1 MTPWLLRTIQNFQWS
16 PTPFSMINLGPLN
29 QRFLKKR
36 LQWGLLRVLILI
48 SQAMNIHAVKA
59 FRMDPTIVNNNL
71 FSTYFTYFLLIETT
85 FAAEEIIILSHT
97 ESTLTT
103 DSAKVFGQK
112 NEIGSFTI
120 IYFQIIQQLS
130 LDRQNFQCYRSI
142 TYQ

>member
-1 MTPWLLRTIQNFQWS
+1 M
-16 PTPFSMINLGPLN
+16 
-29 QRFLKKR
+29 
-36 LQWGLLRVLILI
+36 GL
-48 SQAMNIHAVKA
+48 
-59 FRMDPTIVNNNL
+59 TIVNDNQFL
-71 FSTYFTYFLLIETT
+71 TYFVYFLLIETT

-130 LDRQNFQCYRSI
+130 LDRISNAI
-142 TYQ
+142 D